1 MTGKPLKEG
10 EFIALCAMLMA
21 MIAFAIDA
29 MLPAMTRIAADLT
42 PEDPGRISLLIAIF
56 MLGMGVG
63 TLFAG
68 PMSDSLGRRPVILGG
83 TALYCAMA
91 ILCARAQS
99 LDVMLLARFM
109 MGLGVAGPRIATQAM
124 IRDLY
129 AGEKMAKIVSFMM
142 MIFVLVPAAAPAVG
156 LAIMAAFS
164 WRAIFVAFVLF
175 AVFAGGWYA
184 LRQPETLAPEHR
196 RPFTFGSFAE
206 ATREMMRL
214 RMVVVSIAVQ
224 TLTLGMLL
232 GMISSIQPL
241 FAITYGR
248 ETEFAFWFACIALV
262 AGTANVLNARLVERL
277 GMRPLA
283 TMGYTVQIG
292 FAAAAL
298 ALSLAGLLNFWL
310 FLFWILTVFYMV
322 GFTLGNL
329 NALAMEPLG
338 HIAGIAASVMG
349 AVSTVGGAVLAGAVG
364 LMFDG
369 TATPLTAT
377 VLICALIS
385 TVLMRSIAGEARIK
399 RVA

>member
-1 MTGKPLKEG
+1 MNAKPLKQG

-29 MLPAMTRIAADLT
+29 MLPAMTRIAEELT
-42 PEDPGRISLLIAIF
+42 PDDPGNISLVIAIF

-68 PMSDSLGRRPVILGG
+68 PLSDSIGRRPVIIGG
-83 TALYCAMA
+83 TAVYCAMA
-91 ILCARAQS
+91 LLCAQAQS
-99 LDVMLLARFM
+99 LDVLLIARFL
-109 MGLGVAGPRIATQAM
+109 MGIGVAGPRIATQAM

-156 LAIMAAFS
+156 LAIMAVFD

-175 AVFAGGWYA
+175 ALFAGGWYA
-184 LRQPETLAPEHR
+184 LRQPETLPQENR
-196 RPFTFGSFAE
+196 RPFTFTSIAQ
-206 ATREMMRL
+206 ATREMMGV

-232 GMISSIQPL
+232 GVISSIQPL

-248 ETEFAFWFACIALV
+248 ETEFAFWFACIALL
-262 AGTANVLNARLVERL
+262 AGTGNVINARLVERY

-283 TMGYTVQIG
+283 TMGYAVQIG
-292 FAAAAL
+292 FAALAL
-298 ALSLAGLLNFWL
+298 GLSLAGLLNFWL
-310 FLFWILTVFYMV
+310 FLFWIVTVFYMV

-349 AVSTVGGAVLAGAVG
+349 AISTVGGAVLAGAVG
-364 LMFDG
+364 LLFAG
-369 TATPLTAT
+369 TATPLAAT
-377 VLICALIS
+377 VLICCLIS
-385 TVLMRSIAGEARIK
+385 TALMRSIAGEKRIK
-399 RVA
+399 RTA